1 MNELTKTNGAQMAMA
16 PIHGGSL
23 GAVAVA
29 SREMAEMQAKVFMA
43 KQFPRDEQESLRR
56 ILNACSRESL
66 AKVALYEYSR
76 GADISG
82 PSIRLA
88 ETLAQNWGNVD
99 YGFRELESEN
109 GISKVEAF
117 CWDLE
122 TNTRACMEFSVRHE
136 RYTRSGT
143 KVLMDQREIYETV
156 ANNGARR
163 LRACIL
169 KIIPGDV
176 TEAAVDQCR
185 QTQEDSLRK
194 KGGSIKDRIPG
205 MVKQYA
211 ELGVTRK
218 MLEAYIGRDLESVTY
233 SQLVKFVNMYRS
245 IKDGIASVEDYFA
258 SAMDRVAEKTR
269 KRASAAEVM
278 KQATTEV
285 ESETA
290 PVELPIVGNAEVATE
305 SIPDLI

>member
-1 MNELTKTNGAQMAMA
+1 MNELITTNGAQMAMA
-16 PIHGGSL
+16 PVHGGSSL

-29 SREMAEMQAKVFMA
+29 SREMAEMQAKVYMA

-66 AKVALYEYSR
+66 AKVAVYEYSR
-76 GADISG
+76 GGDVSG

-88 ETLAQNWGNVD
+88 ETLAQSWGNVD
-99 YGFRELESEN
+99 YGFREIECSN
-109 GISKVEAF
+109 GVSKVEAF

-122 TNTRACMEFSVRHE
+122 TNTRATRTFDVRHE
-136 RYTRSGT
+136 RYTRAGVKT
-143 KVLMDQREIYETV
+143 LTDPRDIYETV

-169 KIIPGDV
+169 QIIPGDV
-176 TEAAVDQCR
+176 VESAVDQCR

-233 SQLVKFVNMYRS
+233 SQLVKFGNMYRS

-278 KQATTEV
+278 KQAAEEAPTTEAPTAV
-285 ESETA
+285 EVETA
-290 PVELPIVGNAEVATE
+290 KVDT
-305 SIPDLI
+305 IPDLV